1 MKMSSTNV
9 NNKLF
14 NVQFGKQRK
23 EGYDPKEVVNK
34 KGWVDWGK
42 KNDTPQFLV
51 DLLNTSPLHQGI
63 INGKVSYIVNEG
75 FEVTEGELDEV
86 LKNGASDYDLHEV
99 ADAVANDLEIF
110 GAFVLKITLNNLRN
124 LAFIE
129 WLDFDLCRLSEDED
143 IVYYCEDWSDSKA
156 EVKNYYVYDE
166 SREDY
171 VFCLVFKQPFKRGK
185 KELGIYPKP
194 SYIAGLKDIET
205 DREISNYHLNE
216 ILNGFTGGTVINVP
230 TGIPETDEE
239 KKNAADYIRK
249 FTGTDEAGSVIVN
262 FSDGQ
267 EQAISVVHLNGNDL
281 DKRYLATE
289 ESIKSNI
296 ITAHSVP
303 NPMLVGISTAGK
315 LGGGMELDVAFN
327 IWNKTYITKRQRM
340 IENAFNYVID
350 KFSINKGELRLSPA
364 KLPETMLEGDS
375 RVAQSL
381 NSMSALVANNVLR
394 NLTINEI
401 RALAQLP
408 PIDGG
413 DQLNNVN
420 LNFSK
425 QPVQLRLEKKR
436 EPWQDVIDMFSAVGK
451 PLTECEVFDKVE
463 VPHGTKGEQM
473 QGFEADCLR
482 NFFDEIGTL
491 TASGK
496 LLSVLDLVRKGDPI
510 SLMPEILDTDLA
522 TVMKQI
528 KRLQDLGY
536 IDGINVTNRGIGLL
550 NASNVPT
557 DDFEVRYT
565 YELRDGI
572 TGDKVIETTR
582 DFCRELIGLDRA
594 FTREEIDTVSGRVGR
609 DVWFERGGW
618 YHNPNTGQTTPFCRH
633 IWKFILTKKQ

>member
-75 FEVTEGELDEV
+75 FEVVEGQLDEV

-99 ADAVANDLEIF
+99 ADAVANYLEIF

-143 IVYYCEDWSDSKA
+143 VVYYCEDWSDSKA

-315 LGGGMELDVAFN
+315 LGGGMELEISFG
-327 IWNKTYITKRQRM
+327 IWVKTYVAKKQR
-340 IENAFNYVID
+340 IINNAFNYVID
-350 KFSINKGELRLSPA
+350 RFSANKGVV
-364 KLPETMLEGDS
+364 KLQEPTLPFERPTA
-375 RVAQSL
+375 V
-381 NSMSALVANNVLR
+381 
-394 NLTINEI
+394 
-401 RALAQLP
+401 QLKM
-408 PIDGG
+408 
-413 DQLNNVN
+413 
-420 LNFSK
+420 SK
-425 QPVQLRLEKKR
+425 QVEPTKR

-451 PLTECEVFDKVE
+451 PLKECEVFDKVE

>member
-23 EGYDPKEVVNK
+23 EGYDARELVNR

-51 DLLNTSPLHQGI
+51 DLLNSSPLHQGI

-75 FEVTEGELDEV
+75 FEVTEGQLDDV
-86 LKNGASDYDLHEV
+86 LKNGNSDYDLHEV

-124 LAFIE
+124 LSFIE

-143 IVYYCEDWSDSKA
+143 VVYYCEDWSDSKA
-156 EVKNYYVYDE
+156 EVKDFNVYNEGSD
-166 SREDY
+166 DF

-303 NPMLVGISTAGK
+303 NPMLVGISMPGK
-315 LGGGMELDVAFN
+315 LGGGMEMEVSFG
-327 IWNKTYITKRQRM
+327 IWVKTYVAKKQR
-340 IENAFNYVID
+340 IINNAFNYVID
-350 KFSINKGELRLSPA
+350 RFSANKGVV
-364 KLPETMLEGDS
+364 KLQEPTLPFERPTA
-375 RVAQSL
+375 V
-381 NSMSALVANNVLR
+381 
-394 NLTINEI
+394 
-401 RALAQLP
+401 QLKM
-408 PIDGG
+408 
-413 DQLNNVN
+413 
-420 LNFSK
+420 SK
-425 QPVQLRLEKKR
+425 QVEAVTR
-436 EPWQDVIDMFSAVGK
+436 EPWQEVIDMFSSVGK
-451 PLTECEVFDKVE
+451 PMADCEVFDKVE

-510 SLMPEILDTDLA
+510 SIMPQILDSDLS
-522 TVMKQI
+522 TIMKQI

-550 NASNVPT
+550 NAAKVPT

-572 TGDKVIETTR
+572 TGDKVIDTTR
-582 DFCRELIGLDRA
+582 DFCRDLIALDRA

-609 DVWFERGGW
+609 DIWFERGGW

>member
-1 MKMSSTNV
+1 MSNTNV

-23 EGYDPKEVVNK
+23 EGYDAREVVNK

-51 DLLNTSPLHQGI
+51 DLLNSSPLHQGI

-75 FEVTEGELDEV
+75 FEVTEGQLDEV
-86 LKNGASDYDLHEV
+86 LKNGNSDYDLHEV

-110 GAFVLKITLNNLRN
+110 GAFVLKITLNSLRN
-124 LAFIE
+124 LSFTE

-143 IVYYCEDWSDSKA
+143 LVYYCEDWSDSKV
-156 EVKNYYVYDE
+156 EIKEFNVYNEGND
-166 SREDY
+166 DF

-303 NPMLVGISTAGK
+303 NPMLVGISMPGK
-315 LGGGMELDVAFN
+315 LGGGMEMEVSFG
-327 IWNKTYITKRQRM
+327 IWVKTYVAKKQR
-340 IENAFNYVID
+340 IINNAFNYVID
-350 KFSINKGELRLSPA
+350 RFSANKGVV
-364 KLPETMLEGDS
+364 KLQEPTLPFERPTA
-375 RVAQSL
+375 V
-381 NSMSALVANNVLR
+381 
-394 NLTINEI
+394 
-401 RALAQLP
+401 QLKM
-408 PIDGG
+408 
-413 DQLNNVN
+413 
-420 LNFSK
+420 SK
-425 QPVQLRLEKKR
+425 QVEAVTR
-436 EPWQDVIDMFSAVGK
+436 EPWQEVIDMFSAVGK
-451 PLTECEVFDKVE
+451 PMAECEVFDKVE
-463 VPHGTKGEQM
+463 VPHGTKSEQM

-510 SLMPEILDTDLA
+510 SIMPEILDTDLS

-550 NASNVPT
+550 NAAKVPT

-572 TGDKVIETTR
+572 TGDKVIDTTR
-582 DFCRELIGLDRA
+582 DFCRDLIALDRA

-609 DVWFERGGW
+609 DIWFERGGW
-618 YHNPNTGQTTPFCRH
+618 YRNPNTGQTTPFCRH

>member
-1 MKMSSTNV
+1 MSSTNV

-23 EGYDPKEVVNK
+23 EGYDAREVVNR

-51 DLLNTSPLHQGI
+51 DLLNSSPLHQGI

-75 FEVTEGELDEV
+75 FEVTEGQLDDV
-86 LKNGASDYDLHEV
+86 LENGNSDYDLHEV
-99 ADAVANDLEIF
+99 ADAVVNDLEIF
-110 GAFVLKITLNNLRN
+110 GAFVLKITLNSLRN
-124 LAFIE
+124 LSFIE
-129 WLDFDLCRLSEDED
+129 WLDFDLCRLNEDED
-143 IVYYCEDWSDSKA
+143 VVYYCEDWSDSKA
-156 EVKNYYVYDE
+156 EVKEFNVYNEGSD
-166 SREDY
+166 DF

-230 TGIPETDEE
+230 TGIPENDEE

-303 NPMLVGISTAGK
+303 NPMLVGISVPGK
-315 LGGGMELDVAFN
+315 LGGGGMEMEVSFG
-327 IWNKTYITKRQRM
+327 IWVKTYVAKKQR
-340 IENAFNYVID
+340 IINNAFNYVID
-350 KFSINKGELRLSPA
+350 RFSANKGVV
-364 KLPETMLEGDS
+364 KLQEPTLPFERPTA
-375 RVAQSL
+375 V
-381 NSMSALVANNVLR
+381 
-394 NLTINEI
+394 
-401 RALAQLP
+401 QLKM
-408 PIDGG
+408 
-413 DQLNNVN
+413 
-420 LNFSK
+420 SK
-425 QPVQLRLEKKR
+425 QVEAVKR
-436 EPWQDVIDMFSAVGK
+436 EPWQEVIDMFSAVGK
-451 PLTECEVFDKVE
+451 PMNECEVFDKVE

-482 NFFDEIGTL
+482 NFFAEIGTL

-510 SLMPEILDTDLA
+510 SIMPQILDTDLS

-550 NASNVPT
+550 NAAKVPT

-572 TGDKVIETTR
+572 TGDKVIDTTR
-582 DFCRELIGLDRA
+582 DFCRDLIGLDRA

-609 DVWFERGGW
+609 DIWFERGGW